1 MARWTEGWLNG
12 VTGREREGDR
22 KADQRGDREGEKRGT
37 GRRKRMQVSLYH
49 HHAHHDSMCT
59 DS

>member
-1 MARWTEGWLNG
+1 MTACVGTSRI
-12 VTGREREGDR
+12 R
-22 KADQRGDREGEKRGT
+22 KQGDREREKRGT
-37 GRRKRMQVSLYH
+37 GRRKRMQVSLYY